1 MIHGTKKQIWLTP
14 KDNEIL
20 HIYAMKS
27 CLTESDYIRMLLRN
41 RVPKEKPD
49 AEFYEAMSRL
59 REFTEQLQVFSTKL
73 SETGSCDAE
82 GLQSEIKQ
90 WHQFQLD
97 IQKRFLLPEEVKWL

>member
-1 MIHGTKKQIWLTP
+1 MQRDIKKQLWLSKEENNRLKESTR
-14 KDNEIL
+14 
-20 HIYAMKS
+20 KS

-73 SETGSCDAE
+73 SETGNCDAE

-97 IQKRFLLPEEVKWL
+97 IQKRFLLPEEMPWL

>member
-1 MIHGTKKQIWLTP
+1 MQRDIKKQLWLSKEENNCLKESTR
-14 KDNEIL
+14 
-20 HIYAMKS
+20 KS

-73 SETGSCDAE
+73 SEIGNCDAE

>member
-1 MIHGTKKQIWLTP
+1 MQRDIKKQLWLSKEENNRLKESTR
-14 KDNEIL
+14 
-20 HIYAMKS
+20 KS

-41 RVPKEKPD
+41 RVPTEKPD

>member
-1 MIHGTKKQIWLTP
+1 MKQKIKKQFWLT
-14 KDNEIL
+14 KEENEL
-20 HIYAMKS
+20 LQSFSQNA

-73 SETGSCDAE
+73 SEIGNCDAE

>member
-73 SETGSCDAE
+73 SEIGNCDAE

>member
-1 MIHGTKKQIWLTP
+1 MNKKQFWLTNE
-14 KDNEIL
+14 DNEL
-20 HIYAMKS
+20 LQFFSQKS

-59 REFTEQLQVFSTKL
+59 REFTEQLQVFSVRL
-73 SETGSCDAE
+73 SQTGSCDTE
-82 GLQSEIKQ
+82 RLQSEIEQ

-97 IQKRFLLPEEVKWL
+97 IEKRFLLPEEVKWL